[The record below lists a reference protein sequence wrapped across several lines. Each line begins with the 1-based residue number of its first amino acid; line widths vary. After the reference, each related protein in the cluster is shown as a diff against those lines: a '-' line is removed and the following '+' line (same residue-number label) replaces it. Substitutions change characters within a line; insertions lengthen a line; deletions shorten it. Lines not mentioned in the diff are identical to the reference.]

1 MKIRKIVIRNFR
13 GIKLL
18 DWNVPDERIVCLI
31 GKGDSAKTTILEGIR
46 CIFHPQWN
54 LSFNDSD
61 FHLCNVNDPIDITV
75 VFGEIPN
82 EFLSIQKYGGLL
94 QGWDAAKSKLNDEP
108 EDNDEIVLSAN
119 LTVGRDLEPKWKI
132 KADRNIDG
140 VDFRATDRAKLN
152 VGIIGSYSEKH
163 LTWGAGSALARITES
178 DNLAESLVDAS
189 RAARGSLDGER
200 ANALVKF
207 DAAATKSE
215 AVARGLGVPIHQN
228 YQAHLDTA
236 SINIRVGGLSLH
248 DGEMPLR
255 QLGLGSRRM
264 LMCGIQKENL
274 QKNHVTLF
282 DELEIG
288 LEPHRIARLVKYIK
302 DDKTGQYFI
311 TTHSPSVLREL
322 STSDLH
328 IVHRLV
334 DMVTV
339 VNTNSLELSELNV
352 QGHIRSSAEAFL
364 SKKIVVCEGATEVGF
379 LRGLDDYWLGQD
391 LDAFSYLGTAV
402 LDAKGASKVKGLAM
416 AFKKLGY
423 QVCVIADGDAPKDF
437 SDKDS
442 HDLEVNGVSVMVWS
456 EQLALEQRAMFDLPW
471 KYVKAS
477 LKLAEESGNLVR
489 DNVRSKLA
497 IAQPQDLM
505 EWQDSPEL
513 RQAIGDAAKS
523 SAWFKSITGGEA
535 WVEVIADAFSDAKF
549 VLSDLG
555 KKLLQVRAWADHD

>member
-119 LTVGRDLEPKWKI
+119 LTVGRDL
-132 KADRNIDG
+132 
-140 VDFRATDRAKLN
+140 V
-152 VGIIGSYSEKH
+152 
-163 LTWGAGSALARITES
+163 
-178 DNLAESLVDAS
+178 
-189 RAARGSLDGER
+189 
-200 ANALVKF
+200 
-207 DAAATKSE
+207 
-215 AVARGLGVPIHQN
+215 
-228 YQAHLDTA
+228 
-236 SINIRVGGLSLH
+236 
-248 DGEMPLR
+248 
-255 QLGLGSRRM
+255 
-264 LMCGIQKENL
+264 
-274 QKNHVTLF
+274 
-282 DELEIG
+282 
-288 LEPHRIARLVKYIK
+288 
-302 DDKTGQYFI
+302 
-311 TTHSPSVLREL
+311 
-322 STSDLH
+322 
-328 IVHRLV
+328 
-334 DMVTV
+334 
-339 VNTNSLELSELNV
+339 
-352 QGHIRSSAEAFL
+352 
-364 SKKIVVCEGATEVGF
+364 
-379 LRGLDDYWLGQD
+379 
-391 LDAFSYLGTAV
+391 
-402 LDAKGASKVKGLAM
+402 
-416 AFKKLGY
+416 
-423 QVCVIADGDAPKDF
+423 ADGDAPKDF

-442 HDLEVNGVSVMVWS
+442 NDLEVNGISVMVWS

-471 KYVKAS
+471 NYVKAS
-477 LKLAEESGNLVR
+477 LKLAEESGNPVR

-523 SAWFKSITGGEA
+523 SAWFKSVTGGEA